1 MIYCVEDDESIRDIE
16 VYALRA
22 TGMEAEGFADG
33 ASFLAAL
40 EKRTPDLAVLDVMLP
55 GMDGLEILRRIRAD
69 AAAAAL
75 PVIMATAR
83 GAEYDKIQGLDGGAD
98 YYLTKPFGVME
109 FVSCVKAVLRRC
121 GQRAPAQETLTAG
134 ALEVRPGERTVTVEG
149 RRVALTYKEFELLLL
164 LMRSPGMVFTR
175 EHLMTRVWGTDYLG
189 ESRTVDMHVR
199 TLRQKLGVCGG
210 MIETVRNVGYRMEKE
225 T

>member
-55 GMDGLEILRRIRAD
+55 GMDGLELLRRIRAD
-69 AAAAAL
+69 AATAAL

-175 EHLMTRVWGTDYLG
+175 EQLMTRVWGTDYLG

-199 TLRQKLGVCGG
+199 TLRQKLGDCGG

>member
-1 MIYCVEDDESIRDIE
+1 MIYYVEDDESIRDIE

-175 EHLMTRVWGTDYLG
+175 EQLMTRVWGTDYLG

>member
-1 MIYCVEDDESIRDIE
+1 
-16 VYALRA
+16 
-22 TGMEAEGFADG
+22 
-33 ASFLAAL
+33 
-40 EKRTPDLAVLDVMLP
+40 
-55 GMDGLEILRRIRAD
+55 
-69 AAAAAL
+69 
-75 PVIMATAR
+75 
-83 GAEYDKIQGLDGGAD
+83 
-98 YYLTKPFGVME
+98 ME

-121 GQRAPAQETLTAG
+121 GQRAQETLTAG

-175 EHLMTRVWGTDYLG
+175 EQLMTRVWGTDYLG